1 MADAVTS
8 QTLLDGERLAIMKF
22 TNISDGTGETA
33 VTKVNVSTLTRN
45 GAGFACNGVTV
56 TKITSVCHGLEVRM
70 YWDAT
75 TDVPFFL
82 STINTNY
89 ENDFSKIGGITNNAG
104 TGKMAT
110 LFSAHPISPMV
121 IHTQLFLRWLNL
133 TQRHKV
139 ITCH

>member
-33 VTKVNVSTLTRN
+33 VTKVTVSSLTASAS
-45 GAGFACNGVTV
+45 GKACTGVTV

-89 ENDFSKIGGITNNAG
+89 ENDFSTIGGITNNAG
-104 TGKMAT
+104 TGKNGNIV
-110 LFSAHPISPMV
+110 FSTADASSGDTYTVVLEMV
-121 IHTQLFLRWLNL
+121 
-133 TQRHKV
+133 KSYS
-139 ITCH
+139 

>member
-33 VTKVNVSTLTRN
+33 VTKVNVSTLTKY
-45 GAGFACNGVTV
+45 GAGFACTGVTV
-56 TKITSVCHGLEVRM
+56 TKITSVGHGMEVRM

-89 ENDFSKIGGITNNAG
+89 ENDFATIGGITNNSG
-104 TGKMAT
+104 TGKNGNIVFSTADASAGDTYTVVLEMVKSYAT
-110 LFSAHPISPMV
+110 S
-121 IHTQLFLRWLNL
+121 
-133 TQRHKV
+133 
-139 ITCH
+139 